1 MENLTTDKYNSGEII
16 PEILNGIYR
25 YSPLAILLLNQNGNI
40 IGCNRSSEL
49 LFGYKEQEIKGF
61 FNPVILPDD
70 RYSYIS
76 ELEEI
81 KRGQKL
87 ENREVIRQKKNGEKC
102 RIIINS
108 YPLIDS
114 SGKTEAIAE
123 FYKQDLNISDN
134 RLDLKNYEDF
144 YDASS
149 LRTGDLLFSLD
160 NNLNLSFVSVNA
172 KNYISEEQYNNIIN
186 KNISLLPEILEI
198 PGDKFEKLS
207 ENVKIAIKEKHSE
220 FYDTV
225 ELVFKNKEINFII
238 NAKLYFSENY
248 EFTGMRGI
256 IRDNTVIKELE
267 YEIADKIHGIN
278 FLTKNLDNIIFYTI
292 KENRIS
298 ILKNNIFGYDSEI
311 FKVKPKLLREI
322 IYPEDA
328 EVYDRKY
335 DEWLK
340 QGMKEI
346 LDLEYRIKDRNGK
359 ILWVEEHIIHDFDLK
374 GKDRITGLILNISD
388 RKKNEFKLTGGND
401 SKEESRVMES
411 ALLRNLS
418 HELRTPITNILGL
431 TDIINEEFKDD
442 NLKSKIQLINRAG
455 LKLICIIKSINNLSL
470 LDSNELQAN
479 SKRTEIIS
487 ILKDTVNNYISETGY
502 RNITLNF
509 VSDKKYYA
517 ISDNKFLQ
525 TIISNILDSIV
536 YSANNGGVKIFV
548 EQIDDI
554 ENKHC
559 ELKIEYKDIQL
570 FKEKLRN
577 IFNDTIKSR
586 SGFESGYDC
595 MDIGL
600 IVAKKMT
607 DRMKG
612 TIEVRDIDSSSSAF
626 IIRLPSEYGISVRN
640 AGDGNVKAEDKSA
653 LPKVLIVEDNL
664 TNKVITATFL
674 RNVCTTDHAI
684 DGKTALLLTEKN
696 LYDLI
701 LMDINLGSG
710 LNGIETAAKI
720 RENAAY
726 KNVPFIAVTGYAMPG
741 DREKLIKYGFN
752 GYISKPFKKE
762 HLIGIVSG
770 SISDK
775 KVVSES
781 DAGKKEINNII
792 NSFAYAFFT
801 VDSDFKVHYV
811 NETAFDRIKNVRTGE
826 SIKTNTDFFDYVIN
840 KSEVKKLLET
850 ISSGKSISSR
860 EKIVNC
866 NSDFE
871 TDFEIYNPV
880 FNELNEITG
889 FSYTGICIEKSKIKT
904 GEIKTDEKESVPVS
918 DIKKEKFYYNTEN
931 LTTALH
937 LGNIG
942 VWVWD
947 SVKDKYYWSDK
958 FFEIMGVYAHG
969 SEFNITDFA
978 SYIHQDDLKRV
989 LTAIKKCITENS
1001 SVDLEFRY
1009 LKNKEKLSH
1018 CRLAAKYVRN
1028 NNGSPGK
1035 LISIITD
1042 ITDIIEYKLKLEKKT
1057 KELEH
1062 INLRKDKFLSMVA
1075 HDLRSPFTGLL
1086 GLAEILSTNSDS
1098 LSKED
1103 VKEISNQI
1111 HQSSKQIFNLL
1122 ENLLEWS
1129 RIQRGK
1135 INYVKVDLNIKTLID
1150 KIINLYHHNA
1160 NQKNLTILNRVGENV
1175 SLKADL
1181 YMTELIFRNLLSNAV
1196 KFSKFG
1202 GFIYFDH
1209 LNEGGYDKIKVTDTG
1224 IGISEE
1230 NIKKLMRIDQNYT
1243 SKGTGGETGT
1253 GLGLI
1258 LCKEHLDKNGGKIEV
1273 VSELG
1278 KGSSFIISFPAEE

>member
-1 MENLTTDKYNSGEII
+1 MENITSEKNDSGEII

-49 LFGYKEQEIKGF
+49 LFGYNEREITGF
-61 FNPVILPDD
+61 FNPVIIPGD
-70 RYSYIS
+70 RFNYITG
-76 ELEEI
+76 LEEI
-81 KRGQKL
+81 RRGHKL
-87 ENREVIRQKKNGEKC
+87 ENKSVIRQKKNGEKLNL
-102 RIIINS
+102 ILYS
-108 YPLIDS
+108 YPLTDS
-114 SGKTEAIAE
+114 SGKTEAIIE
-123 FYKQDLNISDN
+123 FYRQDTKIIGTAVN
-134 RLDLKNYEDF
+134 LKNYEDF

-149 LRTGDLLFSLD
+149 MRTGDLLFSLD

-172 KNYISEEQYNNIIN
+172 KNYISEEQYNSIIG
-186 KNISLLPEILEI
+186 KNISVLPEIIGI
-198 PGDKFEKLS
+198 PFEKFEKLS
-207 ENVKIAIKEKHSE
+207 SNAKTAIKENNTE
-220 FYDTV
+220 FNDTI
-225 ELVFKNKEINFII
+225 ELAFGNKEINFII
-238 NAKLYFSENY
+238 NAKLYFSDSH
-248 EFTGMRGI
+248 EFTGMRGL

-278 FLTKNLDNIIFYTI
+278 FLTKNLDNLIFYTI
-292 KENRIS
+292 KEDRIS
-298 ILKNNIFGYDSEI
+298 ILKNNIFGYGSEK
-311 FKVKPKLLREI
+311 FKVKPKLFREI
-322 IYPEDA
+322 IFPEDLD
-328 EVYDRKY
+328 EYDRKY
-335 DEWLK
+335 DNWLNN
-340 QGMKEI
+340 GMKDI
-346 LDLEYRIKDRNGK
+346 LDLEYRIKDKNEN
-359 ILWVEEHIIHDFDLK
+359 IIWVEEHIIHDYDLK

-388 RKKNEFKLTGGND
+388 RKKNEFKITEGKD
-401 SKEESRVMES
+401 SGKDSQITESV
-411 ALLRNLS
+411 LLRNLS

-431 TDIINEEFKDD
+431 TDIISEEFNDE
-442 NLKSKIQLINRAG
+442 NLKSKIRLINRAG
-455 LKLICIIKSINNLSL
+455 LKLIYILKAINNFSL
-470 LDSNELQAN
+470 LEPNRIEAN
-479 SKRTEIIS
+479 PRREEITGL
-487 ILKDTVNNYISETGY
+487 LKDTVNNYINETGY
-502 RNITLNF
+502 KSISLNY
-509 VSDKKYYA
+509 KQGKEYYA
-517 ISDNKFLQ
+517 IFDNKYLQ
-525 TIISNILDSIV
+525 TIISNLLDIIV
-536 YSANNGGVKIFV
+536 YSANNGGIEIFV
-548 EQIDDI
+548 EQIDEPED
-554 ENKHC
+554 KYC
-559 ELKIEYKDIQL
+559 EVRIAYKDAEL
-570 FKEKLRN
+570 FRENVQN
-577 IFNDTIKSR
+577 IFDGVLKSTN
-586 SGFESGYDC
+586 GFENGYEC

-600 IVAKKMT
+600 IVVKRMT
-607 DRMKG
+607 DEMRG
-612 TIEVRDIDSSSSAF
+612 TIEIRDIDSRSSSF
-626 IIRLPSEYGISVRN
+626 ILRLPSEYGIGVKNYGNGSEKSGEMSV
-640 AGDGNVKAEDKSA
+640 
-653 LPKVLIVEDNL
+653 LPKVLLVEDNL

-674 RNVCTTDHAI
+674 RNVCSMEHAI
-684 DGKTALLLTEKN
+684 DGKTALQMADKK

-720 RENAAY
+720 REKDAY
-726 KNVPFIAVTGYAMPG
+726 KNIPFIAVTGYAMHG
-741 DREKLIKYGFN
+741 DKEKLMKYGFD

-762 HLIGIVSG
+762 HLISIVKNSLTN
-770 SISDK
+770 K
-775 KVVSES
+775 KTGAEPS
-781 DAGKKEINNII
+781 AGKREINNII

-801 VDSDFKVHYV
+801 VDSEFRVHYV
-811 NETAFDRIKNVRTGE
+811 NETAFDRIKNVNTGE
-826 SIKTNTDFFDYVIN
+826 SIRPDTDFFDYVRN
-840 KSEVKKLLET
+840 KSAVKKILET
-850 ISSGKSISSR
+850 LSSGKPVSSR
-860 EKIVNC
+860 DKIVNC

-880 FNELNEITG
+880 FNDENEITG
-889 FSYTGICIEKSKIKT
+889 FSYTGICIEKSKVVADESKSI
-904 GEIKTDEKESVPVS
+904 EKETLPVFDS
-918 DIKKEKFYYNTEN
+918 KKEKFNYNTEN

-958 FFEIMGVYAHG
+958 FFEIIGVSEPAG
-969 SEFNITDFA
+969 EFNITDFA

-989 LTAIKKCITENS
+989 LSAIKKCITENS

-1009 LKNKEKLSH
+1009 MKSKQYLSH

-1042 ITDIIEYKLKLEKKT
+1042 ITDINEYKLKLEKKT

-1086 GLAEILSTNSDS
+1086 GLAEILSTNSDT

-1135 INYVKVDLNIKTLID
+1135 INYVKVDLNVKSLID

-1175 SLKADL
+1175 TIKADL

-1202 GFIYFDH
+1202 GFVYFDH
-1209 LNEGGYDKIKVTDTG
+1209 IEESGYDKIKVTDTG
-1224 IGISEE
+1224 IGISED
-1230 NIKKLMRIDQNYT
+1230 NIKKLMQIDQNYT

-1278 KGSSFIISFPAEE
+1278 KGSSFIISFPKEV